1 MCVAAALGMVAALPG
16 FPACAQE
23 RGHPEAGQTLAL
35 AVCANC
41 HLVREGQ
48 HKAPMDSVP
57 SFYALAHDPAMT
69 DEKLRTF
76 LNRPH
81 PPMPNIELSR
91 QQIADLVSY
100 IASLRNQPMPT
111 RSPAPQR

>member
-1 MCVAAALGMVAALPG
+1 MIRHLTSIALALVASQAQAQEVGSAAAG
-16 FPACAQE
+16 E
-23 RGHPEAGQTLAL
+23 NLAM
-35 AVCANC
+35 AVCTNC

-48 HKAPMDSVP
+48 SKPPMDSVP
-57 SFYALAHDPAMT
+57 SFDAIARDRELT
-69 DEKLRTF
+69 DERLRGF

-100 IASLRNQPMPT
+100 L
-111 RSPAPQR
+111 